1 MSHYNHHVV
10 YGENQVWYL
19 GWSQNLLGGKWADMH
34 LFPEPKLYTQ
44 CYVSFPQNYF
54 CWLYTSQISSYPAH
68 QLAHR
73 SQLFNCVSPNSEFGP
88 METKSNCKLYSIQL
102 IYIKT
107 SGLKDLSAYVQYLAL
122 AVIIFKLRYDSICVS
137 SSKIR

>member
-1 MSHYNHHVV
+1 MV
-10 YGENQVWYL
+10 L
-19 GWSQNLLGGKWADMH
+19 RL
-34 LFPEPKLYTQ
+34 EPKSIGWQMVGLTCTSSQSPSSTPNAMCLFLRNTSAGCTQ
-44 CYVSFPQNYF
+44 T
-54 CWLYTSQISSYPAH
+54 LISSYPAH

-88 METKSNCKLYSIQL
+88 METKSNGKLYSIQL

-107 SGLKDLSAYVQYLAL
+107 CGLKDLSAYVQYLAL

-137 SSKIR
+137 LSKIG